1 MLGCAKCKKTYE
13 ASLEN
18 FPPKD
23 DPLLLEFAQIY
34 LMLYSEDTYN
44 QKQVKDYFERYK

>member
-18 FPPKD
+18 FPP
-23 DPLLLEFAQIY
+23 
-34 LMLYSEDTYN
+34 